1 MKKLK
6 TILASVYIVLILLL
20 LLFML
25 RKCHR
30 TEPETTVRVDTVIV
44 ERPIHDTV
52 IVTPPIDTTAVD
64 TSAVREAEQTG
75 QSGNL
80 KVTLLWDFAAD
91 IDLHVVQPN
100 RKEIYFKYPKDTSTG
115 GRLDVD
121 NRKGGSGAAEN
132 IYWAEPP
139 KGQYKVSLVYYREN
153 ISFTLPTT
161 GTCTVIIFQEGKEPK
176 TYKVEMATR
185 KERKEITTVVVE

>member
-30 TEPETTVRVDTVIV
+30 TEPEPTVRVDTVIV

-100 RKEIYFKYPKDTSTG
+100 RKEIFFCIPKTPQQEDALMWTTEKAVPEQPRTFIG
-115 GRLDVD
+115 PNL
-121 NRKGGSGAAEN
+121 
-132 IYWAEPP
+132 P
-139 KGQYKVSLVYYREN
+139 KANTKCPS
-153 ISFTLPTT
+153 SFTGRTFPSPCPLLALAPSSYSRRARN
-161 GTCTVIIFQEGKEPK
+161 PRL
-176 TYKVEMATR
+176 TR
-185 KERKEITTVVVE
+185 WK